1 MCDNV
6 RNLINGHFAPIA
18 KICYSHVKH
27 EHQEVTFRRYKDIN
41 VEQLRADIL
50 ASPSLTEFSGSTD
63 ELVKRYIT
71 GISALINTH
80 APLIHRTITPRP
92 NAPWYT
98 ETVRD
103 AKHLRRTYERKWRRS
118 DCDADEHRYRV
129 QCTVVAKEIYNAK
142 TQCYSTK
149 IAE

>member
-1 MCDNV
+1 M
-6 RNLINGHFAPIA
+6 
-18 KICYSHVKH
+18 
-27 EHQEVTFRRYKDIN
+27 
-41 VEQLRADIL
+41 EQFRADIL
-50 ASPSLTEFSGSTD
+50 ASPSLAECSGSTD

-71 GISALINTH
+71 GISTLINTH
-80 APLIHRTITPRP
+80 SLLIHRTITPRP

-118 DCDADEHRYRV
+118 DCDADKLQYRV
-129 QCTVVAKEIYNAK
+129 QCNVVAKEIYNAK
-142 TQCYSTK
+142 TQYYSTK